1 MFLKMMNI
9 KSVNFWLQF
18 LLWLL
23 FCYTVILHFID
34 WLPNV
39 GIHLSI
45 AKIISYSITY
55 VITLSLFPYIN
66 SFVLIDRYYRK
77 QKIFLYGLL
86 VSLGIAISLCLF
98 VAVDYVF
105 IYPGIPNW
113 FFIPVHFLS
122 RLPYVFIFTLA
133 IYLFKIRTEFYL
145 QKQVQLKLEKE
156 KTEVE
161 LQFLKA
167 QINPHFL
174 FNTLNNI
181 QSLSFTQPQKAAET
195 IVNLSNLFRYITYDG
210 KRDKVTLLEEIN
222 YIKNYLALSVMKKSW
237 LNKVVFQTEHV
248 DNGIKIEPLL
258 LINFIENAF
267 KHGSLD
273 DDTDFIKI
281 KIETDS
287 NNIFFTCINTFISA
301 NKTSGMIGLQNVK
314 KRLDIVYADK
324 YDLSNSIKKN
334 EYHVNLIIHYAA

>member
-1 MFLKMMNI
+1 LQQIFRFAKKRGMHI

-18 LLWLL
+18 LLWFL
-23 FCYTVILHFID
+23 FCYTVVIHFID

-39 GIHLSI
+39 GIHLSMV
-45 AKIISYSITY
+45 KIIFYSTTY
-55 VITLSLFPYIN
+55 VITLSLFPYLN
-66 SFVLIDRYYRK
+66 SFVLIDRYYRQK
-77 QKIFLYGLL
+77 KIFLYGCL
-86 VSLGIAISLCLF
+86 VVLGIAISLCLF
-98 VAVDYVF
+98 VAVDFVF
-105 IYPGIPNW
+105 VYPSIPNW

-122 RLPYVFIFTLA
+122 RLPYVFIFSLA

-145 QKQVQLKLEKE
+145 QKQYQLKLEKE

-237 LNKVVFQTEHV
+237 LNKVIFESEHADSSIMLLNTE
-248 DNGIKIEPLL
+248 
-258 LINFIENAF
+258 A
-267 KHGSLD
+267 
-273 DDTDFIKI
+273 
-281 KIETDS
+281 
-287 NNIFFTCINTFISA
+287 
-301 NKTSGMIGLQNVK
+301 
-314 KRLDIVYADK
+314 
-324 YDLSNSIKKN
+324 
-334 EYHVNLIIHYAA
+334 